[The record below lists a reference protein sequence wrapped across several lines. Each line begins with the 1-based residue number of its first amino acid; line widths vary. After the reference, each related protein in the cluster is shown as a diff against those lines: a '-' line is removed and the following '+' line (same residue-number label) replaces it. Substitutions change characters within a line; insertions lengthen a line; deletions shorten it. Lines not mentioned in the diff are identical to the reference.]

1 MLSKPRRCPDCDYTW
16 SRYLEFS
23 SCPRCGT
30 DVVEARI
37 GREIS
42 RTRRLWLIGIGLF
55 VIITVVSTILQI
67 FFS

>member
-16 SRYLEFS
+16 SRYLDFL
-23 SCPRCGT
+23 SCPKCGT
-30 DVVEARI
+30 NVPEARV
-37 GREIS
+37 GRELS
-42 RTRRLWLIGIGLF
+42 RTRRLGLIGIVLF